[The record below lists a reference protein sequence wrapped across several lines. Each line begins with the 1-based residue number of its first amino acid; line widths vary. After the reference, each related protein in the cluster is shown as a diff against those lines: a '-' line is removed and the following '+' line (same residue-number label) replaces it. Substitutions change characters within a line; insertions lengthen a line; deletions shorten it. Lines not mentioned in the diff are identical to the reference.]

1 MTTTHEPAAAAIG
14 QVGADELVL
23 TAPGDQAIRWR
34 PDDRLE
40 LLFERRCADLAAAG
54 LDTHPAVDT
63 GDEVLSYADL
73 DARANR
79 LARHLLACGV
89 QPGDRVG
96 LLLER
101 SVRTYVAMLAVLKA
115 RAAYVPLDPA
125 FPDDRIAYIVGD
137 AGVRQVVTTSAL
149 AHRVELDG
157 VGRVRLDD
165 DAPAIDRRPGGRLG
179 DSDVGRGGDDLCYI
193 IYTSGSTGRPKG
205 VAIDHPSICNFV
217 EVAAETYGIRRDDR
231 VYQGMTIAFDFSV
244 EEIWVPLLCG
254 ATLVPATGTTSLVG
268 DELHA
273 FLCDRGVTALC
284 CVPTLLA
291 TLDDDVPGLRFL
303 LVSGEA
309 CPQELVAR
317 WHRPDRRFLNVYGP
331 TEATVTAT
339 WTPLHPDEPVTIGEP
354 LPTYAVVVLDPD
366 EPRALPRGASGEIGI
381 AGIGLA
387 RGYVNRDDLTRRAF
401 IDDFLGIAGN
411 ASGRIYR
418 TGDLGRV
425 TDAGQVEYL
434 GRIDT
439 QVKVRGYRIELTE
452 IESVLAGHPGVA
464 QAVVDTHE
472 PEPGM
477 VELVAYYTLR
487 RDAAADDVDDR
498 SLVDAMRDRLPA
510 YMVPSYVERL
520 PHLPMLPSDKVDR
533 KRLPPP
539 TGARA
544 AASTRAYVAPSTAT
558 EAALAAAAADLL
570 GVERVSVDEHL
581 FDELGAN
588 SLQMARFCARVR
600 TDLARHDVAMKDVYL
615 HPTVGALAAKLDADA
630 DAPTE
635 GPVAPTWASAG
646 RSTARARPWERIA
659 CGALQLL
666 WFVLSALALSWL
678 AFASYDYLTASADPV
693 DAYVRSA
700 ILMGGLLVVFTLLP
714 IAVKWLLVGRWTETE
729 IRIWS
734 LAYVRFWIA
743 MATTRV
749 TPVIAFAGTPL
760 FPLYLRALGAKV
772 GRGVVIFSRSVPAC
786 PDLVSIGDGTLIRAD
801 ARLVTHRAE
810 GPVIRTGRVTVG
822 SDAYIGDAAVLDID
836 TTMGDRTQLGH
847 ASALHEGQSV
857 PAGAHFHGSPGEPT
871 DTSFVTVPDRGELGL
886 RRIAYPLLVL
896 LVLLFVG
903 GPLGIAYVWLAFR
916 LDVSRAAPAS
926 AFFVGSIVLG
936 LISVLTVPRILSRL
950 IEPGRVYPL
959 FGIRF
964 AIQRAIAGFSNSK
977 FQNTLFGDS
986 SYIVGYLRAV
996 GLDLGVVNQTGSNF
1010 GVAQRWDSPRLCRV
1024 GSGTL
1029 VSDGL
1034 SIVNT
1039 DVSRTSFAVRQATIG
1054 DANFLGNAIV
1064 YPNRGTTGDDCL
1076 LATKVMVPVDGPPR
1090 EGVGLLGSPS
1100 FEIPRSVFRD
1110 TEFAHYRTGEL
1121 YRTGLRRKNRSN
1133 VLTMALFVVT
1143 QFVVAYVS
1151 VVIGV
1156 LAVRLGGSSGPLA
1169 LAAGLLAIMAWA
1181 MASVILME
1189 WLTLGF
1195 TRLRPRTCSILQPPY
1210 WRHERYW
1217 KLADPTLIGVL
1228 NGTPFKPFVWRMLG
1242 VRVGRRLYDGG
1253 CALSE
1258 RSLVEIGDDCTINEG
1273 VVLQGHSLED
1283 AVFKSDRIRIGRGST
1298 IGPGC
1303 FVHYGVT
1310 VGDDVTLAVD
1320 SFLMKGETT
1329 GAHEHWGGNPARRRG

>member
-1 MTTTHEPAAAAIG
+1 M
-14 QVGADELVL
+14 
-23 TAPGDQAIRWR
+23 R
-34 PDDRLE
+34 
-40 LLFERRCADLAAAG
+40 
-54 LDTHPAVDT
+54 
-63 GDEVLSYADL
+63 
-73 DARANR
+73 
-79 LARHLLACGV
+79 
-89 QPGDRVG
+89 PGDRVG
-96 LLLER
+96 LLLDR

-125 FPDDRIAYIVGD
+125 FPDDRIAYIVSD
-137 AGVRQVVTTSAL
+137 AGVRHVVTISAL
-149 AHRVELDG
+149 ADRVDLDD
-157 VGRVRLDD
+157 VERIRLDD
-165 DAPAIDRRPGGRLG
+165 EAQSIDHRSRDRLG
-179 DSDVGRGGDDLCYI
+179 DDEVGPAVDDLCYI

-217 EVAAETYGIRRDDR
+217 EVAAENYGIIRDDR
-231 VYQGMTIAFDFSV
+231 VYQGMTVAFDFSV

-254 ATLVPATGTTSLVG
+254 ATLVPNTTMTSLVG
-268 DELHA
+268 DDLLA
-273 FLCDRGVTALC
+273 FLRARDVTALC

-291 TLDDDVPGLRFL
+291 TLEDDLPGLRFL

-309 CPQELVAR
+309 CPQELVTR
-317 WHRPDRRFLNVYGP
+317 WYRPGRRFLNVYGP

-339 WTPLHPDEPVTIGEP
+339 WTPLRPDEPVTIGEP
-354 LPTYAVVVLDPD
+354 LPTYAVVILDPD
-366 EPRALPRGASGEIGI
+366 EPRALPRGSSGEIGI

-387 RGYVNRDDLTRRAF
+387 RGYVNRDDLTQRAF
-401 IDDFLGIAGN
+401 IDDFLGIEGN
-411 ASGRIYR
+411 TSGRIYR

-425 TDAGQVEYL
+425 TDAGRVEYL

-452 IESVLAGHPGVA
+452 IESLLAGHPGIA
-464 QAVVDTHE
+464 QAVVDTYE
-472 PEPGM
+472 PEPGT

-487 RDAAADDVDDR
+487 SDTDEVDHR
-498 SLVDAMRDRLPA
+498 LLVDGLRDRLPA
-510 YMVPSYVERL
+510 YMIPSYVERL

-533 KRLPPP
+533 KLLPPP
-539 TGARA
+539 TGGRA
-544 AASTRAYVAPSTAT
+544 VASRQTFVAPSTAT
-558 EAALAAAAADLL
+558 EASLAAAAADLL
-570 GVERVSVDEHL
+570 GVDRVSVDEH
-581 FDELGAN
+581 FFEDLGAN

-600 TDLARHDVAMKDVYL
+600 TDLGRHDVAMKDVYL
-615 HPTVGALAAKLDADA
+615 HPTVRALATTVDAGGE
-630 DAPTE
+630 APTVE
-635 GPVAPTWASAG
+635 PDAQSAAPPA
-646 RSTARARPWERIA
+646 ARARTWEYVA
-659 CGALQLL
+659 CGVLQLL
-666 WFVLSALALSWL
+666 WFALSTLALAWL
-678 AFASYDYLTASADPV
+678 AFAGYGYITASTGPV

-700 ILMGGLLVVFTLLP
+700 VLLGGLLVVFTLLP
-714 IAVKWLLVGRWTETE
+714 IAAKWLLVGRWTETE

-743 MATTRV
+743 MAMTRV

-760 FPLYLRALGAKV
+760 YPLYLRALGAKI

-786 PDLVSIGDGTLIRAD
+786 PDLITIGDGTLIRAE

-810 GPVIRTGRVTVG
+810 AGVIRTGRVTVG
-822 SDAYIGDAAVLDID
+822 ANAYIGDAAVLDIG
-836 TTMGDRTQLGH
+836 TTMGDETQLGH

-871 DTSFVTVPDRGELGL
+871 DTSFVTVPDSGNLGL
-886 RRIAYPLLVL
+886 RPIVYSLLLIVMM
-896 LVLLFVG
+896 LFVG
-903 GPLGIAYVWLAFR
+903 GPLGIGYLWLAFHI
-916 LDVSRAAPAS
+916 DVSRLGPAS
-926 AFFVGSIVLG
+926 AFFFGSIILG
-936 LISVLTVPRILSRL
+936 FVTVLTVPRILSPL
-950 IEPGRVYPL
+950 IVPGRVYPL
-959 FGIRF
+959 FGIRYV
-964 AIQRAIAGFSNSK
+964 IQGAIAGFSNSK

-986 SYIVGYLRAV
+986 SYIVRYLRAV

-1010 GVAQRWDSPRLCRV
+1010 GVAQRWGSPRLCRV

-1034 SIVNT
+1034 SIINT
-1039 DVSRTSFAVRQATIG
+1039 DVSRTSFTVRQATIG

-1133 VLTMALFVVT
+1133 LVTMALFVALG
-1143 QFVVAYVS
+1143 FWVAYLS
-1151 VVIGV
+1151 VIIGV
-1156 LAVRLGGSSGPLA
+1156 VAVRLGGPSARLT
-1169 LAAGLLAIMAWA
+1169 LAAGLLAIMLWA
-1181 MASVILME
+1181 IANVVLME

-1195 TRLRPRTCSILQPPY
+1195 ARLRPRTCSILQPYY

-1217 KLADPTLIGVL
+1217 KLADPTLIGIL
-1228 NGTPFKPFVWRMLG
+1228 NGTPFKAAVWRMLG

-1253 CALSE
+1253 CAISE
-1258 RSLVEIGDDCTINEG
+1258 RSLVEIGDDCALNEG
-1273 VVLQGHSLED
+1273 IVLQGHSLED
-1283 AVFKSDRIRIGRGST
+1283 AVFKSDHIRIGHGST

-1310 VGDDVTLAVD
+1310 VGDEVDLAVD

-1329 GAHEHWGGNPARRRG
+1329 GSHEHWAGNPARRRG